1 MRTFIGA
8 VMVTAALVLITISA
22 VTLFTTAFNSAPEPW
37 QQWLRA
43 IGVVAIVA
51 WEAAAILVIGLC
63 WRKGHGAV
71 AIGASLALI
80 FAMGVT
86 LKQELRLHV
95 GAQADMVASRDAYTK
110 DGDRIRSEMLEA
122 YNRRNA
128 LEKRLA
134 DKNREVQAESSRGGC
149 GDTCNAL
156 KAEAGKIQAGLDTA
170 LARITRLEAQW
181 DTRIEDVHVSGLPE
195 AALASR
201 YLGKDQ
207 QFWTDMLSLLEIG
220 FWMFA
225 RVFAL
230 PAALLGMMLLRRE
243 EEAPQAAQEP
253 QDAPVADPVPDTPPA
268 PVTPVTEPETE
279 RKKPHVVVDNKKPRL
294 GSSIDDQPSADV
306 IRKMHVESWIK
317 SHVKAGETARVGGA
331 DAYKSYVKRCEQVN
345 HKPLGPNDFGEM
357 LKGFANVKKKRTSK
371 RVNYIIDRTGEVGHR
386 TAFSAS
392 AAA

>member
-43 IGVVAIVA
+43 IGVVSIVA

-63 WRKGHGAV
+63 WRKGHRGVAAGAT
-71 AIGASLALI
+71 IALI

-95 GAQADMVASRDAYTK
+95 GAQADMVTKRDAYTN
-110 DGDRIRSEMLEA
+110 DGDRIRSELRQA
-122 YNRRNA
+122 YDRRDA
-128 LEKRLA
+128 IEKRLA
-134 DKNREVQAESSRGGC
+134 DKNREVQAEAGRGGC
-149 GDTCNAL
+149 GDTCKDL
-156 KAEAGKIQAGLDTA
+156 KTEAGKIQTGLDAA
-170 LARITRLEAQW
+170 LARIVKLESKW
-181 DTRIEDVHVSGLPE
+181 DTRIEDVHATGLPE
-195 AALASR
+195 AALVTR
-201 YLGKDQ
+201 YAGQ
-207 QFWTDMLSLLEIG
+207 NEQFWIDMLSLLEIA

-230 PAALLGMMLLRRE
+230 PLALHGWQLLRE
-243 EEAPQAAQEP
+243 EEATPQAAQEP
-253 QDAPVADPVPDTPPA
+253 QEAPEAEPVPDTPPV
-268 PVTPVTEPETE
+268 PLTPVSEPETE

-294 GSSIDDQPSADV
+294 GSSIDDRPSADI

-317 SHVKAGETARVGGA
+317 SHVKAGETTRVGGS
-331 DAYKSYVKRCEQVN
+331 DAYKSYVKRCKLGN
-345 HKPLGPNDFGEM
+345 HKPLSPNDFSTILQSFG
-357 LKGFANVKKKRTSK
+357 NVERKRSSK

-386 TAFSAS
+386 TAF
-392 AAA
+392 AA